1 MTTATPKEYDIIII
15 GAGPNGLEI
24 AAYLAKAGQKVLLL
38 EKRYEAGGGLATEQV
53 TLPDFFHNT
62 HAIFH
67 MMVDYAPVYQD
78 FKFEEV
84 YGVKHILPDLQWV
97 YITPD
102 HRPLCIY
109 HDPEKTVKSFA
120 QFSEKDAKAYRE
132 WYKECD
138 ELMRELVGP
147 QTFVKPEPA
156 PLMAARA
163 MSSEI
168 GRKLSE
174 YAERTPEEV
183 IKERFENDAVRT
195 LILYGVCHW
204 GLDYSQSGVG
214 YLIPLYFNR
223 MSNYRLVA
231 GGSHRVSNALLKN
244 VFENQGQ
251 IRTSAQIKR
260 IIVENGTAKGV
271 ELEDGTK
278 YLARKAVVS
287 TIDIHQTFLKL
298 VGEDKLD
305 PDFVGMVKIWQWEKW
320 SLCDLHLALARAPH
334 FKAAE
339 KNPDV
344 DKSFMYVLGYESSAD
359 LIHEWDLMDKG
370 ELPKTAGYIASFP
383 SVHDPYLAPP
393 GKCAGLLSQMAPFE
407 LKDGGSEKWL
417 KYKFRQEI
425 ADYQL
430 RTLERY
436 APNMTRD
443 QVLWWNITTPA
454 DIQNKFANMVRGS
467 YKQGQY
473 HPLQMGYLRPNQ
485 ECSHNVTPIKNLFV
499 GGAGVW
505 PGGCVIWGP
514 GYNCANTIAEVCG
527 IPKWWKEPEMVTKAR
542 EKGYIL

>member
-1 MTTATPKEYDIIII
+1 MSGQYDVIVI
-15 GAGPNGLEI
+15 GTGPNGLEI
-24 AAYLAKAGQKVLLL
+24 GAYLSKAGQKVLLL
-38 EKRYEAGGGLATEQV
+38 EKRYEAGGGLATEQI

-67 MMVDYAPVYQD
+67 MMVDYAPIYED
-78 FKFEEV
+78 FKLEEQ
-84 YGVKHILPDLQWV
+84 YGVRHIFPEVQWAMPLPDGKCICV
-97 YITPD
+97 YA
-102 HRPLCIY
+102 
-109 HDPEKTVKSFA
+109 DPAKTHASIAK
-120 QFSEKDAKAYRE
+120 FSKKDADAYRDF
-132 WYKECD
+132 YRECD
-138 ELMRELVGP
+138 ELMKEIVGP

-163 MSSEI
+163 AASEL
-168 GRKLSE
+168 GGKLTE
-174 YAERTPEEV
+174 FAEKTPDEV
-183 IKERFENDAVRT
+183 IKERFENEHVRT
-195 LILYGVCHW
+195 LMLYAVCHW

-223 MSNYRLVA
+223 MSNYRLTA
-231 GGSHRVSNALLKN
+231 GGSHRVSNALLKII
-244 VFENQGQ
+244 FEQKGQ
-251 IRTSAQIKR
+251 IRQNAQIKR

-278 YLARKAVVS
+278 FMANKAVVS
-287 TIDIHQTFLKL
+287 TIDIHQTFLKY
-298 VGEDKLD
+298 VGEDKLQK
-305 PDFVGMVKIWQWEKW
+305 DFVEMVKAWQWEKW
-320 SLCDLHLALARAPH
+320 SLCDLHLALAEPPK

-339 KNPDV
+339 QNPDV
-344 DKSFMYVLGYESSAD
+344 NKAFMYVLGYNSSD
-359 LIHEWDLMDKG
+359 ELRHEWDLMDKG

-383 SVHDPYLAPP
+383 SVHDPYQAPP
-393 GKCAGLLSQMAPFE
+393 GRASGLLSQMAPFA

-417 KYKFRQEI
+417 KFKFREQI

-430 RTLERY
+430 ATLQKY
-436 APNMTRD
+436 APNITKD
-443 QVLWWNITTPA
+443 KVLWWNITTPA

-485 ECSHNVTPIKNLFV
+485 ECSHNVTPVKNLFV

-514 GYNCANTIAEVCG
+514 GYNCANTVAEECG
-527 IPKWWKEPEMVTKAR
+527 IQKWWKEPEMVTKSR

>member
-1 MTTATPKEYDIIII
+1 MANEYDVIII
-15 GAGPNGLEI
+15 GTGPNGLEI
-24 AAYLAKAGQKVLLL
+24 GAYLSKAGQKVLLL
-38 EKRYEAGGGLATEQV
+38 EKRYEAGGGLATEQI
-53 TLPDFFHNT
+53 TLPDYFHNT

-78 FKFEEV
+78 FNLEEQYDV
-84 YGVKHILPDLQWV
+84 RHIVPELQWAMPLPNGKCICV
-97 YITPD
+97 YRD
-102 HRPLCIY
+102 V
-109 HDPEKTVKSFA
+109 EKTCASIAK
-120 QFSEKDAKAYRE
+120 FSQKDADAYRGM
-132 WYKECD
+132 YHECD
-138 ELMRELVGP
+138 ELMKAIVGP

-163 MSSEI
+163 EASEL
-168 GRKLSE
+168 GRKLTAFSE
-174 YAERTPEEV
+174 MTPDEF
-183 IKERFENDAVRT
+183 IKDTFENDHVRT
-195 LILYGVCHW
+195 LMLYTCCHW

-223 MSNYRLVA
+223 MSNYRLTA
-231 GGSHRVSNALLKN
+231 GGSHRVSNALLKAI
-244 VFENQGQ
+244 FENQGQ

-271 ELEDGTK
+271 ELDDGTQFM
-278 YLARKAVVS
+278 ANKAVVS
-287 TIDIHQTFLKL
+287 TIDIHQTFLKY

-305 PDFVGMVKIWQWEKW
+305 NDFVAMINAWQWEKW
-320 SLCDLHLALARAPH
+320 SLCDLHLALEEPPH

-339 KNPDV
+339 SNPDV
-344 DKSFMYVLGYESSAD
+344 DKAFMYVLGYESSD
-359 LIHEWDLMDKG
+359 ELRHEWDMMDTG
-370 ELPKTAGYIASFP
+370 ELPEKAGYIASFP
-383 SVHDPYLAPP
+383 SVHDPYQAPP
-393 GKCAGLLSQMAPFE
+393 GRASGLLTQMAPFE

-417 KYKFRQEI
+417 NYKFREQI

-430 RTLERY
+430 ATLEKY
-436 APNMTRD
+436 APNITKD
-443 QVLWWNITTPA
+443 KVLWWNITTPA

-514 GYNCANTIAEVCG
+514 GYVCANTVAEECG
-527 IPKWWKEPEMVTKAR
+527 IGKWWKEPEMVTQAR
-542 EKGYIL
+542 EKGYLP